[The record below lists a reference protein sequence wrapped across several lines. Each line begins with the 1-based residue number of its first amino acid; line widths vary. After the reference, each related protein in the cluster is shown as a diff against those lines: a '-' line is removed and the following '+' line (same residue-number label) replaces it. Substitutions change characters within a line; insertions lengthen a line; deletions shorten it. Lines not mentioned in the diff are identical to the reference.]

1 LLIPPK
7 PGSGFCQKWT
17 ENGGDP
23 SSLSSSSFWEN
34 DVSGTKDE
42 DLTRKRAW
50 RVSAEQVESLKQFAA
65 KYEGTHNFHNFTI
78 GREFKDRSNMRYMKK
93 IEVSDPMVYGDTE
106 WISVL
111 FHGQSF
117 MLHQVRGLFNL
128 FNLSQAKFRCR
139 L

>member
-1 LLIPPK
+1 
-7 PGSGFCQKWT
+7 
-17 ENGGDP
+17 
-23 SSLSSSSFWEN
+23 
-34 DVSGTKDE
+34 VSGTKDE
-42 DLTRKRAW
+42 DLTCKRAW

-93 IEVSDPMVYGDTE
+93 IEVSDPVVYGDTE

-128 FNLSQAKFRCR
+128 LNLSQAKFRCR